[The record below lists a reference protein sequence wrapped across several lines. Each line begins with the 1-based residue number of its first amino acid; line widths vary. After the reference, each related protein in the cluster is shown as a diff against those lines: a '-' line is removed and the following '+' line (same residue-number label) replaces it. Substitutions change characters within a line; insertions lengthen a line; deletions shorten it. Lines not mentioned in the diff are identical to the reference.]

1 MSRRLLHCSFC
12 GKDETQV
19 SKLVAGPKVYI
30 CDACVATAREI
41 MNNSAD
47 GDDSTPRVSMSRWRR
62 LLGRIVHKTSRG
74 DVRREIHTGNVCRT

>member
-1 MSRRLLHCSFC
+1 MFRLLHCSFC

-41 MNNSAD
+41 MDKSVGGDSSA
-47 GDDSTPRVSMSRWRR
+47 SPVSFSRWRKWVD
-62 LLGRIVHKTSRG
+62 RIVRGVSRRS
-74 DVRREIHTGNVCRT
+74 VRCEAHTGNLCRT